1 MLQILNLEVNK
12 NASAIDAIYMQN
24 NMEANQMKSITFEEH
39 YVIEDIQK
47 CLLEGLEKD
56 RFYKCR

>member
-1 MLQILNLEVNK
+1 
-12 NASAIDAIYMQN
+12 MQYTCKN

-47 CLLEGLEKD
+47 K
-56 RFYKCR
+56 R

>member
-47 CLLEGLEKD
+47 NDECDIG
-56 RFYKCR
+56 RS